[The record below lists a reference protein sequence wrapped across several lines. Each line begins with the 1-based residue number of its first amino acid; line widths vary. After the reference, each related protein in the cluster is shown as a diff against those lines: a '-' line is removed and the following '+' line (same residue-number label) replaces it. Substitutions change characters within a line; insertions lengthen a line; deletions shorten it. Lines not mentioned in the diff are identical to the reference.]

1 MIIVS
6 DTTALSNLIQINKLQ
21 LLQHLYSEVIIP
33 TSVYD
38 ELYVLVDL
46 EIITKEILDQDWVII
61 RSVKN
66 TEQVNDLL
74 KVLDIGESE
83 AIILAQ
89 ELKADYLLIDEK
101 EGRLVATK
109 KRMKI
114 IGTLGIL
121 LKAKQKN
128 LIESVVEE
136 MDKLRQIGFWINDSL
151 YLKITEL
158 EKKL

>member
-46 EIITKEILDQDWVII
+46 EIITKEILDQDWIII

-101 EGRLVATK
+101 EGRLIATK

-128 LIESVVEE
+128 LIKSVVEE